1 MKKMLLLA
9 TSACLF
15 AMNAQASDMMKE
27 MRPYVGIDYAYSDAD
42 ISKIDNKQYFNHQFN
57 SGDINV
63 GVRMGK
69 YMGVE
74 AFFQKSMEE
83 KKTVFNTIK
92 TKADFYAYGL
102 DLMGYMPVHEKI
114 ELIGALGVAQYDVT
128 AKARNTETGAKI
140 HHDDSGFGIRMGA
153 GVQYNITDN
162 VAVRALGRYTWLD
175 VDNVNHLKEF
185 VIGAR
190 YSF

>member
-57 SGDINV
+57 TGDINV

-128 AKARNTETGAKI
+128 AKAHNTETGAKI
-140 HHDDSGFGIRMGA
+140 HNDDSGFGIRMGA